1 MEVDD
6 VNDLMGRRAG
16 PSLGLRFPR
25 GREGVGEGATLHSNI
40 YNNFFL

>member
-25 GREGVGEGATLHSNI
+25 GWEGGRGGGNTTLQ
-40 YNNFFL
+40 YL